1 MKVVIITQNDPFY
14 LSKNLEYLF
23 KIFPKHSKII
33 GCVIFKASPFGKS
46 ESFFKKIFKT
56 YKIFGLTFFMYYA
69 VNYLINKI
77 FLDRNPRSI
86 LKKHNIPEIKIRS
99 SINSKES
106 NEIIS
111 SYKPDL
117 LVSILGNQIF
127 KKSIINLA
135 PKGCLNLHSALLP
148 KYRGLMPSFWVLKN
162 NESHTGVSVFYVD
175 EGIDS
180 GEIIVQKKIE
190 INNLSQRE
198 LIKKSKKIG
207 MEAIAQSVDLIQKNK
222 VKIIINNDSEKTYFS
237 FPTRDDVLV
246 FKKLGKRFF

>member
-1 MKVVIITQNDPFY
+1 MNIIIITQNDPFY
-14 LSKNLEYLF
+14 LSENLEYLI
-23 KIFPKHSKII
+23 KIFPKPSKII

-46 ESFFKKIFKT
+46 ESFLKKIFKT
-56 YKIFGLTFFMYYA
+56 YKIFGFTFFIYYG
-69 VNYLINKI
+69 VKYLINKF
-77 FLDRNPRSI
+77 FLNRNPRSV
-86 LKKHNIPEIKIRS
+86 LKKYNIPEIKIHS

-106 NEIIS
+106 CETIS

-207 MEAIAQSVDLIQKNK
+207 MEAIADSVELIQKNK
-222 VKIIINNDSEKTYFS
+222 VKIIKNNDAEMTYYS
-237 FPTRDDVLV
+237 FPTRDDVLI